1 MSFVLCSSEL
11 QRDPTLLRVLEHP
24 RLFGLFQALFP
35 PLLSADE
42 EEPIDATAV
51 AASSSPSLPYA
62 SACSSSPAAPST
74 TGIASPLHV
83 WTSCFKWLRGVP
95 QGQNTGFHLDRVY
108 MKADTP
114 LLSLWLPLGD
124 LSAVQGN
131 LVVAPGSH
139 RTPQFRRLRDEYGR
153 TDVGAAGNGTTS
165 GWIDVA
171 HYTDEPVEVRT
182 QANTLQLLPL
192 WCNASGHI
200 GLRSFTASVVF
211 SFLSG

>member
-1 MSFVLCSSEL
+1 
-11 QRDPTLLRVLEHP
+11 
-24 RLFGLFQALFP
+24 
-35 PLLSADE
+35 
-42 EEPIDATAV
+42 
-51 AASSSPSLPYA
+51 
-62 SACSSSPAAPST
+62 
-74 TGIASPLHV
+74 V

-95 QGQNTGFHLDRVY
+95 QDQNTGFHLDRVY

-124 LSAVQGN
+124 LSTAQGN

-171 HYTDEPVEVRT
+171 QYTDQSVEVRT
-182 QANTLQLLPL
+182 QADALLL
-192 WCNASGHI
+192 R
-200 GLRSFTASVVF
+200 GLRCNSIEQTGLSSWNDGSPFVF
-211 SFLSG
+211 SFSG